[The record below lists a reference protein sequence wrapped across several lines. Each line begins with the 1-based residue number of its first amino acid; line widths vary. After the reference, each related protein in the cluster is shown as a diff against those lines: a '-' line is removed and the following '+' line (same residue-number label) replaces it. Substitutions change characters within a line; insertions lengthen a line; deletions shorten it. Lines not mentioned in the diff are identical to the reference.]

1 MNLFKNKIS
10 RNVIASVAKQSLVA
24 LTLAGMLAACGDDSS
39 SNASGDEPTSSSSAE
54 IVITVKDNAKAADA
68 KSSSSKKKD
77 KSSSSVKD
85 DDESSSSSKKE
96 DKKSSSSKKV
106 EKQEESKYLLS
117 FMMETSQ
124 FVGIAPLSANQ
135 KKVVK
140 DFIEAPNA
148 GSVAYFNGSVYVLA
162 TDDAMNSTLSRY
174 EVKDL
179 KMADKPAA
187 TAKFTGT
194 NAIAMKFFRTED
206 SKGKLYVE
214 QALGDA
220 ITVVDV
226 KTLKTVKTIDL
237 SDYLDEESG
246 AMSTVPGSAVI
257 DGHKMYVSL
266 NQFVDFTN
274 LIAGPRGSVA
284 IIDLDADEVEKVIY
298 TDQVAALGGMDDM
311 NGTASF
317 VDEKG
322 DIYFYSNASYS
333 FIEGYQEGWVRI
345 KKGKSEFDK
354 NWVFR
359 MHDAAYNGKK
369 TNNNSLMVGGTY
381 IGDGK
386 FFGFF
391 GNFADPT
398 NFNNFEWEFVV
409 VNVYEKTVEKV
420 KGLTPTIPWFA
431 PSIHRD
437 ADDKS
442 VLVGHADSKGGGI
455 YRYDIASGKVTKE
468 MDVTTG
474 TAYYIVPI
482 AD

>member
-1 MNLFKNKIS
+1 MNLFKNKI
-10 RNVIASVAKQSLVA
+10 IMALASASLVF
-24 LTLAGMLAACGDDSS
+24 GLAACDDSS
-39 SNASGDEPTSSSSAE
+39 SASADEPASSSSVE
-54 IVITVKDNAKAADA
+54 KTKDKSSSSKAKD
-68 KSSSSKKKD
+68 KSSSSKKEN
-77 KSSSSVKD
+77 KSSSSSV
-85 DDESSSSSKKE
+85 EEKK
-96 DKKSSSSKKV
+96 
-106 EKQEESKYLLS
+106 EESKYLLS

-124 FVGIAPLSANQ
+124 FVGIAPLSADQ
-135 KKVVK
+135 KKIVK
-140 DFIEAPNA
+140 NFIEAPNA
-148 GSVAYFNGSVYVLA
+148 GSVAYFNGSVYILA

-174 EVKDL
+174 EVDDDY

-194 NAIAMKFFRTED
+194 NAIAMKFWPTEKSD
-206 SKGKLYVE
+206 GKLYVE

-220 ITVVDV
+220 ITVVDI

-237 SDYLDEESG
+237 SEYLDEESG

-257 DGHKMYVSL
+257 SGRKMYVSL

-284 IIDLDADEVEKVIY
+284 IIDLDKDEVEKVIY
-298 TDQVAALGGMDDM
+298 TDKVAALGGMDDM

-345 KKGKSEFDK
+345 KSGESEFDK
-354 NWVFR
+354 KWVFR
-359 MHDAAYNGKK
+359 MHDAAYDGKK

-381 IGDGK
+381 IGNGK

-398 NFNNFEWEFVV
+398 NFTNYEWEFVV
-409 VNVYEKTVEKV
+409 VDVYKKTVEKV

-437 ADDKS
+437 AGGES

-474 TAYYIVPI
+474 TAYYIVPVVEI
-482 AD
+482 YVDVIRCCNAE

>member
-1 MNLFKNKIS
+1 MNLFKNKIMMAL
-10 RNVIASVAKQSLVA
+10 ASASLVF
-24 LTLAGMLAACGDDSS
+24 GLAACDDSS
-39 SNASGDEPTSSSSAE
+39 SASTDEPTSSSSVE
-54 IVITVKDNAKAADA
+54 KTKDKSSSSKG
-68 KSSSSKKKD
+68 KSSSSKKESKSSSSSKADD
-77 KSSSSVKD
+77 KSSSS
-85 DDESSSSSKKE
+85 KE
-96 DKKSSSSKKV
+96 
-106 EKQEESKYLLS
+106 EKQEESKYVLS
-117 FMMETSQ
+117 FIMETSQ
-124 FVGIAPLSANQ
+124 FVGIAPLSADQ

-148 GSVAYFNGSVYVLA
+148 GSVAYFNGSVYILA

-174 EVKDL
+174 EVDDDY

-194 NAIAMKFFRTED
+194 NAIAMKFLHTEKSD
-206 SKGKLYVE
+206 GKLYVE

-220 ITVVDV
+220 ITVVDI
-226 KTLKTVKTIDL
+226 KTPKTVKTIDL
-237 SDYLDEESG
+237 SGYLDEESG

-257 DGHKMYVSL
+257 KGDKMYVSL

-284 IIDLDADEVEKVIY
+284 IIDLNADEVEKVIY
-298 TDQVAALGGMDDM
+298 TDKVAALGGMDDM

-317 VDEKG
+317 VDENG

-345 KKGKSEFDK
+345 KSGESEFDTS
-354 NWVFR
+354 WVFR
-359 MHDAAYNGKK
+359 MHDAAYDGKK

-398 NFNNFEWEFVV
+398 NFNNYEWEFVV
-409 VNVYEKTVEKV
+409 VDVYKKTVEKV

-431 PSIHRD
+431 PSIHLD
-437 ADDKS
+437 ADGKS
-442 VLVGHADSKGGGI
+442 VLVGHADSKGGAI

-482 AD
+482 VDYFYDVRRCCNAK

>member
-1 MNLFKNKIS
+1 MNLFKNKIMMAL
-10 RNVIASVAKQSLVA
+10 ASASLVF
-24 LTLAGMLAACGDDSS
+24 GLAACDDSS
-39 SNASGDEPTSSSSAE
+39 SASSDEPTSSSSVE
-54 IVITVKDNAKAADA
+54 KTKDKSSSSKG
-68 KSSSSKKKD
+68 KSSSSKKESKSSSSSKADD
-77 KSSSSVKD
+77 KSSSSQ
-85 DDESSSSSKKE
+85 E
-96 DKKSSSSKKV
+96 
-106 EKQEESKYLLS
+106 EKQEESKYVLS

-124 FVGIAPLSANQ
+124 FVGIAPLSADQ
-135 KKVVK
+135 KKIVK

-148 GSVAYFNGSVYVLA
+148 GSVAYFNGSVYMLT
-162 TDDAMNSTLSRY
+162 TDDAMNSTLARY
-174 EVKDL
+174 EVDDDY

-194 NAIAMKFFRTED
+194 NAIAMKFLHTEKSD
-206 SKGKLYVE
+206 GKLYVE

-220 ITVVDV
+220 ITVVDI

-237 SDYLDEESG
+237 SGYLDEESG

-257 DGHKMYVSL
+257 KGDKMYVSL

-284 IIDLDADEVEKVIY
+284 IIDLNADEVEKVIY
-298 TDQVAALGGMDDM
+298 TDKVAALGGMDDM

-317 VDEKG
+317 VDENG

-345 KKGKSEFDK
+345 KSGESEFDTS
-354 NWVFR
+354 WVFR
-359 MHDAAYNGKK
+359 MHDAAYDGKK

-398 NFNNFEWEFVV
+398 NFNNYEWEFVV
-409 VNVYEKTVEKV
+409 VDVYKKTVEKV

-431 PSIHRD
+431 PSIHLD
-437 ADDKS
+437 ADGKS
-442 VLVGHADSKGGGI
+442 VLVGHADSKGGAI

-474 TAYYIVPI
+474 TAYYIVPVVEI
-482 AD
+482 YVDVIRCCNAK

>member
-1 MNLFKNKIS
+1 MNLFKNKI
-10 RNVIASVAKQSLVA
+10 VMALASASLVF
-24 LTLAGMLAACGDDSS
+24 GLAACDDSS
-39 SNASGDEPTSSSSAE
+39 SASTDEPTSSSSVE
-54 IVITVKDNAKAADA
+54 KTKDKSSSSKG
-68 KSSSSKKKD
+68 KSSSSKKESKSSSSSKADD
-77 KSSSSVKD
+77 KSSSS
-85 DDESSSSSKKE
+85 KE
-96 DKKSSSSKKV
+96 
-106 EKQEESKYLLS
+106 EKQEESKYVLS

-124 FVGIAPLSANQ
+124 FVGIAPLSADQ

-140 DFIEAPNA
+140 DFIEAPNS
-148 GSVAYFNGSVYVLA
+148 GSVAYFNGSVYILA

-174 EVKDL
+174 EVDDDY

-194 NAIAMKFFRTED
+194 NAIAMKFLHTEKSD
-206 SKGKLYVE
+206 GKLYVE

-220 ITVVDV
+220 ITVVDI

-237 SDYLDEESG
+237 SGYLDEESG

-257 DGHKMYVSL
+257 KGDKMYVSL

-284 IIDLDADEVEKVIY
+284 IIDLNADEVEKVIY
-298 TDQVAALGGMDDM
+298 TDKVAALGGMDDM

-317 VDEKG
+317 VDENG

-345 KKGKSEFDK
+345 KSGESEFDTS
-354 NWVFR
+354 WVFR
-359 MHDAAYNGKK
+359 MHEAAYDGKK

-398 NFNNFEWEFVV
+398 NFNNYEWEFVV
-409 VNVYEKTVEKV
+409 VDVYKKTVEKV

-431 PSIHRD
+431 PSIHLD
-437 ADDKS
+437 ADGKS
-442 VLVGHADSKGGGI
+442 VLVGHADSKGGAI

-474 TAYYIVPI
+474 TAYYIVPVVEI
-482 AD
+482 YVDVIRCCNAK

>member
-1 MNLFKNKIS
+1 MNLFKNKIMMA
-10 RNVIASVAKQSLVA
+10 VASASLVF
-24 LTLAGMLAACGDDSS
+24 GLAACDDSS
-39 SNASGDEPTSSSSAE
+39 SASSDEPVSSSSVE
-54 IVITVKDNAKAADA
+54 
-68 KSSSSKKKD
+68 KD
-77 KSSSSVKD
+77 KSSSS
-85 DDESSSSSKKE
+85 EKE
-96 DKKSSSSKKV
+96 EPKSSSSVKEEDKSSSSEE
-106 EKQEESKYLLS
+106 EKQDPVDNTYLLS

-124 FVGIAPLSANQ
+124 FVGLAKLSDDQ
-135 KKVVK
+135 SKVVK
-140 DFIEAPNA
+140 DFIEAPNS

-194 NAIAMKFFRTED
+194 NAIAMKFWHTEKSD
-206 SKGKLYVE
+206 GKLYVE

-220 ITVVDV
+220 ITVVDI

-237 SDYLDEESG
+237 SEYLDEESG

-257 DGHKMYVSL
+257 SGRKMYVSL

-284 IIDLDADEVEKVIY
+284 IIDLDKDEVEKVIY
-298 TDQVAALGGMDDM
+298 TDKVAALGGMDDM

-345 KKGKSEFDK
+345 KSGESEFDK
-354 NWVFR
+354 DWVFR
-359 MHDAAYNGKK
+359 MHDAAYDGKES
-369 TNNNSLMVGGTY
+369 NNNSLMVGGTY
-381 IGDGK
+381 MGDGK

-398 NFNNFEWEFVV
+398 NFNNYEWEFVV
-409 VNVYEKTVEKV
+409 VDVYKKTVEKV

-437 ADDKS
+437 ADGES

-474 TAYYIVPI
+474 TAYYIVPVVEI
-482 AD
+482 YVDVIRCCNAK

>member
-1 MNLFKNKIS
+1 MNLFKNKIMMAL
-10 RNVIASVAKQSLVA
+10 ASASLVF
-24 LTLAGMLAACGDDSS
+24 GLAACDDSS
-39 SNASGDEPTSSSSAE
+39 SASADEPTSSSSIQKE
-54 IVITVKDNAKAADA
+54 KD
-68 KSSSSKKKD
+68 KSSSSKEIRNEYASDINDDKSSSSTKKDDKSSSSTKEDD

-85 DDESSSSSKKE
+85 EKKE
-96 DKKSSSSKKV
+96 
-106 EKQEESKYLLS
+106 EQKYVLS

-124 FVGIAPLSANQ
+124 FVGLASLSADQ
-135 KKVVK
+135 KTIVK

-148 GSVAYFNGSVYVLA
+148 GSVAYFNGAVYVLA

-174 EVKDL
+174 EIKDG
-179 KMADKPAA
+179 KMAEKASA
-187 TAKFTGT
+187 SAKYTGT
-194 NAIAMKFFRTED
+194 NAIAMKFVNEN
-206 SKGKLYVE
+206 KIYVE

-220 ITVVDV
+220 ITVVDPV
-226 KTLKTVKTIDL
+226 TLKESKTIDL
-237 SDYLDEESG
+237 SSYLDEESG

-257 DGHKMYVSL
+257 RESKMFVSL

-274 LIAGPRGSVA
+274 MIAGPRGSVA
-284 IIDLDADEVEKVIY
+284 IIDLNKDKVEKVIY
-298 TDQVAALGGMDDM
+298 TDKVAALGGMDDM
-311 NGTASF
+311 NNTASF

-333 FIEGYQEGWVRI
+333 FVEGYQEGWVRI
-345 KKGKSEFDK
+345 KSGESEFDK
-354 NWVFR
+354 DWVFR
-359 MHDAAYNGKK
+359 MHDAAYDGKK

-381 IGDGK
+381 MGDGK

-391 GNFADPT
+391 GTFADPT
-398 NFNNFEWEFVV
+398 NFNNYEWEFVV
-409 VNVYEKTVEKV
+409 VDVYKKTVEKV

-431 PSIHRD
+431 PSIHLD
-437 ADDKS
+437 ADGKS
-442 VLVGHADSKGGGI
+442 VLVGHADSKGGAI

>member
-1 MNLFKNKIS
+1 MNLFKNKI
-10 RNVIASVAKQSLVA
+10 IMALASASLVF
-24 LTLAGMLAACGDDSS
+24 GLAACDDSS
-39 SNASGDEPTSSSSAE
+39 SASADEPASSSSVE
-54 IVITVKDNAKAADA
+54 KAKE
-68 KSSSSKKKD
+68 KSSSSKKDEKSSSSKKEN
-77 KSSSSVKD
+77 KSSSSVK
-85 DDESSSSSKKE
+85 EE
-96 DKKSSSSKKV
+96 DKSSSSEE
-106 EKQEESKYLLS
+106 EKQEPVDDTYLLS

-124 FVGIAPLSANQ
+124 FVGLAKLSDDQ
-135 KKVVK
+135 SKVVK

-194 NAIAMKFFRTED
+194 NAIAMKFLHTEKSD
-206 SKGKLYVE
+206 GKLYVE

-220 ITVVDV
+220 ITVVDI

-237 SDYLDEESG
+237 SEYIDEESG
-246 AMSTVPGSAVI
+246 ALSTVPGSAVI
-257 DGHKMYVSL
+257 DGKKMYVSL
-266 NQFVDFTN
+266 NQFVDFN
-274 LIAGPRGSVA
+274 NMIAGPRGSVA
-284 IIDLDADEVEKVIY
+284 IIDLNKDEVEKVIY

-311 NGTASF
+311 NGTASL

-333 FIEGYQEGWVRI
+333 FIEGYKEGWVRI
-345 KKGKSEFDK
+345 KSGESEFDK
-354 NWVFR
+354 DWVFR
-359 MHDAAYNGKK
+359 MHDAAYDGKK

-381 IGDGK
+381 MGNGK

-391 GNFADPT
+391 GTFADPT
-398 NFNNFEWEFVV
+398 NFNNYEWEFVV
-409 VNVYEKTVEKV
+409 VDVYKKTVEKI

-431 PSIHRD
+431 PSIHLD
-437 ADDKS
+437 ADGKS
-442 VLVGHADSKGGGI
+442 VLVGHADSKGGAI

-468 MDVTTG
+468 MNVTTG
-474 TAYYIVPI
+474 TAYYIVPVVDYYLDI
-482 AD
+482 RRCCDNVE

>member
-1 MNLFKNKIS
+1 MNLFKNKI
-10 RNVIASVAKQSLVA
+10 IMALASASLVF
-24 LTLAGMLAACGDDSS
+24 GLAACDDSS
-39 SNASGDEPTSSSSAE
+39 SASADEPTSSSSVE
-54 IVITVKDNAKAADA
+54 KE
-68 KSSSSKKKD
+68 KD
-77 KSSSSVKD
+77 K
-85 DDESSSSSKKE
+85 SSSSKKE
-96 DKKSSSSKKV
+96 DKSSSSVKEEDKSSSSQ
-106 EKQEESKYLLS
+106 EGEQEEEPVDDTYLLS

-124 FVGIAPLSANQ
+124 FVGLAKLSDDQ
-135 KKVVK
+135 SKVVK

-194 NAIAMKFFRTED
+194 NAIAMKFLLTEGSD
-206 SKGKLYVE
+206 GKLYVE
-214 QALGDA
+214 QAMGDA
-220 ITVVDV
+220 ITVVDI
-226 KTLKTVKTIDL
+226 KTLETVKTIDL
-237 SDYLDEESG
+237 SEYIDEESG
-246 AMSTVPGSAVI
+246 ALSTVPGSAVI
-257 DGHKMYVSL
+257 NGKKMYVSL

-274 LIAGPRGSVA
+274 FIAGPRGSVA
-284 IIDLDADEVEKVIY
+284 IIDLNKDEVEKVIY

-317 VDEKG
+317 VDENG

-333 FIEGYQEGWVRI
+333 FIEGYKEGWVRI
-345 KKGKSEFDK
+345 KSGESEFDK
-354 NWVFR
+354 DWVFR
-359 MHDAAYNGKK
+359 MHDAAYDGKES
-369 TNNNSLMVGGTY
+369 NNNSLMVGGTY
-381 IGDGK
+381 IGNGK

-391 GNFADPT
+391 GNFADPS
-398 NFNNFEWEFVV
+398 NFNNYEWEFVV
-409 VNVYEKTVEKV
+409 VDVYKKTVEKV

-437 ADDKS
+437 FDSKS
-442 VLVGHADSKGGGI
+442 VLLGHADSKGGAI

-474 TAYYIVPI
+474 TAYYIVPVV
-482 AD
+482 DYFYDVRRCCY

>member
-1 MNLFKNKIS
+1 M
-10 RNVIASVAKQSLVA
+10 
-24 LTLAGMLAACGDDSS
+24 
-39 SNASGDEPTSSSSAE
+39 
-54 IVITVKDNAKAADA
+54 
-68 KSSSSKKKD
+68 SSSSKKEDEKSSSSVKEED
-77 KSSSSVKD
+77 KSSSSVK
-85 DDESSSSSKKE
+85 EE
-96 DKKSSSSKKV
+96 DKSSSSQ
-106 EKQEESKYLLS
+106 EGEQEEEPVDDTYLLS

-124 FVGIAPLSANQ
+124 FVGLAKLSDDQ
-135 KKVVK
+135 SKEVK

-194 NAIAMKFFRTED
+194 NAIAMKFLLTEKSD
-206 SKGKLYVE
+206 GKLYVE
-214 QALGDA
+214 QAMGDA
-220 ITVVDV
+220 ITVVDI
-226 KTLKTVKTIDL
+226 KTLETVKTIDL
-237 SDYLDEESG
+237 SEYIDEESG
-246 AMSTVPGSAVI
+246 ALSTVPGSAVI
-257 DGHKMYVSL
+257 NGKKMYVSL

-274 LIAGPRGSVA
+274 FIAGPRGSVA
-284 IIDLDADEVEKVIY
+284 IIDLNKDEVEKVIY

-345 KKGKSEFDK
+345 KSGESEFDK
-354 NWVFR
+354 DWVFR
-359 MHDAAYNGKK
+359 MHDAAYDGKES
-369 TNNNSLMVGGTY
+369 NNNSLMVGGTY
-381 IGDGK
+381 IGNGK
-386 FFGFF
+386 FFGFL
-391 GNFADPT
+391 GNFADPS
-398 NFNNFEWEFVV
+398 NFNNYEWEFVV
-409 VNVYEKTVEKV
+409 VDVYKKTVEKV

-437 ADDKS
+437 FDGKS

-474 TAYYIVPI
+474 TAYYIVPVV
-482 AD
+482 DYFYDVRRCCDNVE

>member
-1 MNLFKNKIS
+1 MNLFKNKIMMA
-10 RNVIASVAKQSLVA
+10 VASASLVF
-24 LTLAGMLAACGDDSS
+24 GLAACDDSS
-39 SNASGDEPTSSSSAE
+39 SASSDEPASSSSVE
-54 IVITVKDNAKAADA
+54 
-68 KSSSSKKKD
+68 KD
-77 KSSSSVKD
+77 KSSSS
-85 DDESSSSSKKE
+85 EKE
-96 DKKSSSSKKV
+96 EPKSSSSVKEEDKSSSSEE
-106 EKQEESKYLLS
+106 EKQEETKYLLS

-124 FVGIAPLSANQ
+124 FVGIAPLSADQ
-135 KKVVK
+135 KTIVK

-194 NAIAMKFFRTED
+194 NAIAMKFLHTEKSD
-206 SKGKLYVE
+206 GKLYVE

-220 ITVVDV
+220 ITVVDI
-226 KTLKTVKTIDL
+226 KTLETVKTIDL
-237 SDYLDEESG
+237 SEYIDEESG
-246 AMSTVPGSAVI
+246 ALSTVPGSAVI
-257 DGHKMYVSL
+257 DGKKMYVSL
-266 NQFVDFTN
+266 NQFVDFN
-274 LIAGPRGSVA
+274 NMIAGPRGSVA
-284 IIDLDADEVEKVIY
+284 IIDLNKDEVEKVIY

-345 KKGKSEFDK
+345 KSGESEFDK
-354 NWVFR
+354 DWVFR
-359 MHDAAYNGKK
+359 MHDAAYDGKES
-369 TNNNSLMVGGTY
+369 NNNSLMVGGTY
-381 IGDGK
+381 MGDGK

-398 NFNNFEWEFVV
+398 NFNNYEWEFVV
-409 VNVYEKTVEKV
+409 VDVYKKTVEKV
-420 KGLTPTIPWFA
+420 NGLTPTIPWFA
-431 PSIHRD
+431 PSIHLDYDR
-437 ADDKS
+437 KS
-442 VLVGHADSKGGGI
+442 VLVGHADSKGGAI
-455 YRYDIASGKVTKE
+455 YRYDIASGKVSKE

-474 TAYYIVPI
+474 TAYYIVPVVEYYLDI
-482 AD
+482 K

>member
-1 MNLFKNKIS
+1 MNLFKNKIMMAL
-10 RNVIASVAKQSLVA
+10 ASASLVF
-24 LTLAGMLAACGDDSS
+24 GLAACDDSS
-39 SNASGDEPTSSSSAE
+39 SASSDEPTSSSSVE
-54 IVITVKDNAKAADA
+54 KTKDKSSSSKG
-68 KSSSSKKKD
+68 KSSSSKKESKSSSSSKADD
-77 KSSSSVKD
+77 KSSSS
-85 DDESSSSSKKE
+85 KE
-96 DKKSSSSKKV
+96 
-106 EKQEESKYLLS
+106 EKQEESKYVLS

-124 FVGIAPLSANQ
+124 FVGIAPLSADQ
-135 KKVVK
+135 KKIVK

-148 GSVAYFNGSVYVLA
+148 GSVAYFNGSVYMLT
-162 TDDAMNSTLSRY
+162 TDDAMNSTLARY
-174 EVKDL
+174 EVDDDY

-194 NAIAMKFFRTED
+194 NAIAMKFLHTEKSD
-206 SKGKLYVE
+206 GKLYVE

-220 ITVVDV
+220 ITVVDI

-237 SDYLDEESG
+237 SSYLDEESG

-257 DGHKMYVSL
+257 KGDKMYVSL

-284 IIDLDADEVEKVIY
+284 IIDLNADEVEKVIY
-298 TDQVAALGGMDDM
+298 TDKVAALGGMDDM

-317 VDEKG
+317 VDENG

-345 KKGKSEFDK
+345 KSGESEFDTS
-354 NWVFR
+354 WVFR
-359 MHDAAYNGKK
+359 MHDAAYDGKK

-398 NFNNFEWEFVV
+398 NFNNYEWEFVV
-409 VNVYEKTVEKV
+409 VDVYKKTVEKV

-431 PSIHRD
+431 PSIHLD
-437 ADDKS
+437 ADGKS
-442 VLVGHADSKGGGI
+442 VLVGHADSKGGAI

-474 TAYYIVPI
+474 TAYYIVPVVEI
-482 AD
+482 YVDVIRCCNAK

>member
-1 MNLFKNKIS
+1 MNLFKNKILMAL
-10 RNVIASVAKQSLVA
+10 ASASLVF
-24 LTLAGMLAACGDDSS
+24 GLAACDDSS
-39 SNASGDEPTSSSSAE
+39 SASADEPTSSSSVE
-54 IVITVKDNAKAADA
+54 KEKDKSSSSKAKD
-68 KSSSSKKKD
+68 KSSSSKKEE

-85 DDESSSSSKKE
+85 DA
-96 DKKSSSSKKV
+96 KSSSSVEEKK
-106 EKQEESKYLLS
+106 EESKYLLS

-124 FVGIAPLSANQ
+124 FVGIAPLSADQ
-135 KKVVK
+135 KKIVK

-179 KMADKPAA
+179 KMADEPAA

-194 NAIAMKFFRTED
+194 NAIAMKFLHTEKSD
-206 SKGKLYVE
+206 GKLYVE

-220 ITVVDV
+220 ITVVDI

-237 SDYLDEESG
+237 SEYIDEESG
-246 AMSTVPGSAVI
+246 ALSTVPGSAVI
-257 DGHKMYVSL
+257 DGKKMYVSL
-266 NQFVDFTN
+266 NQFVDFN
-274 LIAGPRGSVA
+274 NMIAGPRGSVA
-284 IIDLDADEVEKVIY
+284 IIDLNKDEVEKVIY

-333 FIEGYQEGWVRI
+333 FIEGYKEGWVRI
-345 KKGKSEFDK
+345 KSGESEFDK
-354 NWVFR
+354 DWVFR
-359 MHDAAYNGKK
+359 MHDAAYDGKK

-381 IGDGK
+381 MGNGK

-391 GNFADPT
+391 GTFADPT
-398 NFNNFEWEFVV
+398 NFNNYEWEFVV
-409 VNVYEKTVEKV
+409 VDVYKKTVEKV

-437 ADDKS
+437 ADGKS
-442 VLVGHADSKGGGI
+442 VLVGHADSKGGAI

-474 TAYYIVPI
+474 TAYYIVPVVDYFYDVRVAATMLNSI
-482 AD
+482 

>member
-1 MNLFKNKIS
+1 MNLFKNKIMMAL
-10 RNVIASVAKQSLVA
+10 ASASLVF
-24 LTLAGMLAACGDDSS
+24 GLAACDDSS
-39 SNASGDEPTSSSSAE
+39 SASADEPTSSSSAE
-54 IVITVKDNAKAADA
+54 KIEVKHNAYAADA
-68 KSSSSKKKD
+68 KSSSSKKKG

-85 DDESSSSSKKE
+85 DEESSSSSQNE
-96 DKKSSSSKKV
+96 DQSSSSSKKV
-106 EKQEESKYLLS
+106 EKQGESNYLLS

-148 GSVAYFNGSVYVLA
+148 GSVAYFDGSVYVLA
-162 TDDAMNSTLSRY
+162 TDDARNSTLSRY

-194 NAIAMKFFRTED
+194 NAIAMKFFHAE
-206 SKGKLYVE
+206 GKLYVE

-246 AMSTVPGSAVI
+246 AISTIPGSAVI
-257 DGHKMYVSL
+257 NGHKMYVSL
-266 NQFVDFTN
+266 NQFVDFNN

-317 VDEKG
+317 VDERG

-354 NWVFR
+354 NWVFH

-381 IGDGK
+381 MGDGK

-409 VNVYEKTVEKV
+409 VDVYKKTVEKI

-431 PSIHRD
+431 PSIHLD
-437 ADDKS
+437 ADGES
-442 VLVGHADSKGGGI
+442 VLVGHADSKGGAI

>member
-1 MNLFKNKIS
+1 MNLFKNKIMMAL
-10 RNVIASVAKQSLVA
+10 ASASLVF
-24 LTLAGMLAACGDDSS
+24 GLAACDDSS
-39 SNASGDEPTSSSSAE
+39 SASTDEPTSSSSVE
-54 IVITVKDNAKAADA
+54 KTKDQSSSSKG
-68 KSSSSKKKD
+68 KSSSSKKESKSSSSSKADD
-77 KSSSSVKD
+77 KSSSS
-85 DDESSSSSKKE
+85 KE
-96 DKKSSSSKKV
+96 
-106 EKQEESKYLLS
+106 EKQEESKYVLS
-117 FMMETSQ
+117 FIMETSQ
-124 FVGIAPLSANQ
+124 FVGIAPLSADQ

-148 GSVAYFNGSVYVLA
+148 GSVAYFNGSVYILA

-174 EVKDL
+174 EVDDDY

-194 NAIAMKFFRTED
+194 NAIAMKFLHTEKSD
-206 SKGKLYVE
+206 GKLYVE

-220 ITVVDV
+220 ITVVDI

-237 SDYLDEESG
+237 SGYLDEESG

-257 DGHKMYVSL
+257 KGDKMYVSL

-284 IIDLDADEVEKVIY
+284 IIDLNADEVEKVIY
-298 TDQVAALGGMDDM
+298 TDKVAALGGMDDM

-317 VDEKG
+317 VDENG

-345 KKGKSEFDK
+345 KSGESEFDTS
-354 NWVFR
+354 WVFR
-359 MHDAAYNGKK
+359 MHDAAYDGKK

-398 NFNNFEWEFVV
+398 NFNNYEWEFVV
-409 VNVYEKTVEKV
+409 VDVYKKTVEKV

-431 PSIHRD
+431 PSIHLD
-437 ADDKS
+437 ADGKS
-442 VLVGHADSKGGGI
+442 VLVGHADSKGGAI

-482 AD
+482 VDYFYDVRRCCNAK

>member
-1 MNLFKNKIS
+1 MNLFKNKILMAL
-10 RNVIASVAKQSLVA
+10 ASASLVF
-24 LTLAGMLAACGDDSS
+24 GLAACDDSS
-39 SNASGDEPTSSSSAE
+39 SASADEPTSSSSVE
-54 IVITVKDNAKAADA
+54 KEKD
-68 KSSSSKKKD
+68 KSSSSKKEDEKSSSSVKEED
-77 KSSSSVKD
+77 KSSSSVK
-85 DDESSSSSKKE
+85 EE
-96 DKKSSSSKKV
+96 DKSSSSQ
-106 EKQEESKYLLS
+106 EGEQEEEPVDDTYLLS

-124 FVGIAPLSANQ
+124 FVGLAKLSDDQ
-135 KKVVK
+135 SKVVK

-194 NAIAMKFFRTED
+194 NAVAMKFLHTEKSD
-206 SKGKLYVE
+206 GKLYVE

-220 ITVVDV
+220 ITVVDI

-237 SDYLDEESG
+237 SEYIDEESG
-246 AMSTVPGSAVI
+246 ALSTVPGSAVI
-257 DGHKMYVSL
+257 DGKKMYVSL
-266 NQFVDFTN
+266 NQFVDFNN

-284 IIDLDADEVEKVIY
+284 IIDLNKDEVEKVIY

-333 FIEGYQEGWVRI
+333 FIEGYKEGWVRI
-345 KKGKSEFDK
+345 KSGESEFDK
-354 NWVFR
+354 DWVFR
-359 MHDAAYNGKK
+359 MHDAAYDGKES
-369 TNNNSLMVGGTY
+369 NNNSLMVGGTY
-381 IGDGK
+381 IGNGK

-398 NFNNFEWEFVV
+398 NFNNYEWEFVV
-409 VNVYEKTVEKV
+409 VDVYKKTVEKV

-437 ADDKS
+437 FDGKS
-442 VLVGHADSKGGGI
+442 VLLGHADSKGGAI

-474 TAYYIVPI
+474 TAYYIVPVVDYYLDI
-482 AD
+482 RRCCDNVE

>member
-1 MNLFKNKIS
+1 MNLFKNKI
-10 RNVIASVAKQSLVA
+10 IMALASASLVF
-24 LTLAGMLAACGDDSS
+24 GLAACDDSS
-39 SNASGDEPTSSSSAE
+39 SASADESTSSSSVE
-54 IVITVKDNAKAADA
+54 KEKD
-68 KSSSSKKKD
+68 KSSSSKKEDEKSSSSVKEED
-77 KSSSSVKD
+77 KSSSSVK
-85 DDESSSSSKKE
+85 EE
-96 DKKSSSSKKV
+96 DKSSSSQKG
-106 EKQEESKYLLS
+106 EQEEEPVDDTYLLS

-124 FVGIAPLSANQ
+124 FVGLAKLSDNQ
-135 KKVVK
+135 SKVVK

-194 NAIAMKFFRTED
+194 NAIAMKFLHTEKSD
-206 SKGKLYVE
+206 GKLYVE

-220 ITVVDV
+220 ITVVDI

-237 SDYLDEESG
+237 SEYIDEESG
-246 AMSTVPGSAVI
+246 ALSTVPGSAVI
-257 DGHKMYVSL
+257 DGKKMYVSL
-266 NQFVDFTN
+266 NQFVDFN
-274 LIAGPRGSVA
+274 NMIAGPRGSVA
-284 IIDLDADEVEKVIY
+284 IIDLNKDEVEKVIY

-333 FIEGYQEGWVRI
+333 FIEGYKEGWVRI
-345 KKGKSEFDK
+345 KSGESEFDK
-354 NWVFR
+354 EWVFR
-359 MHDAAYNGKK
+359 MHDAAYDGKK

-381 IGDGK
+381 MGNGK

-391 GNFADPT
+391 GTFADPT
-398 NFNNFEWEFVV
+398 NFNNYEWEFVV
-409 VNVYEKTVEKV
+409 VDVYKKTVEKI
-420 KGLTPTIPWFA
+420 KGLAPTIPWFA
-431 PSIHRD
+431 PSIHLD
-437 ADDKS
+437 ADGKS
-442 VLVGHADSKGGGI
+442 VLVGHADSKGGAI

-468 MDVTTG
+468 MNVTTG
-474 TAYYIVPI
+474 TAYYIVPVVDYYLDI
-482 AD
+482 RRCCDNVE